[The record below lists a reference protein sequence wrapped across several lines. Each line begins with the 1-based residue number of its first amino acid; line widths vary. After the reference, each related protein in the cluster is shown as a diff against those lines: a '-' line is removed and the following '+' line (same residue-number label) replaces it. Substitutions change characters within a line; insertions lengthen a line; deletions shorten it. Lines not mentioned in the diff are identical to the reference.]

1 MNGVVSDSVL
11 NKGYEPYS
19 SMSVRYVVTISEI
32 NRINLFLSSNL
43 VQ

>member
-11 NKGYEPYS
+11 NKGYEPNN